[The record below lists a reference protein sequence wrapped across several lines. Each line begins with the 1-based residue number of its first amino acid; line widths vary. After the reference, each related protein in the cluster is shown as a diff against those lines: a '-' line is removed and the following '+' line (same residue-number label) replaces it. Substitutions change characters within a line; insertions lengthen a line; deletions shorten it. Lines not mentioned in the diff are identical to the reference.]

1 MASTSFLFIMPL
13 AGGNVD
19 ILLIEDIDQ
28 AIRLRDAAAPIACEI
43 MTQRFRLTDALMSV
57 PLDILQQ
64 IIDLACSLAILL
76 HPRIVPKHVQKQE
89 VSCLDENTHQCV

>member
-1 MASTSFLFIMPL
+1 MPLLFIIPL

-19 ILLIEDIDQ
+19 ILLVEGIDQ
-28 AIRLRDAAAPIACEI
+28 AVHLRDAAAPIACEI

-64 IIDLACSLAILL
+64 TIDLACDPAILL